1 MAKLDDLIQQKQ
13 QRDEDWK
20 AKKTAEREEL
30 RQLSDDA
37 VMRVT
42 SEPNAYLRYLDTQAI
57 NPQYSAANVML
68 AMAQNPDITY
78 INSLENWGRLGRS
91 VNREETGLKIRV
103 SDPYVKDGRQY
114 HGYKIGR
121 VFDVTQTH
129 GKAVPAP
136 LTLRDNTPEME
147 AALSRLLDSAGVP
160 VVTDAAMYQDAFY
173 DPKAQRI
180 TVSTRLSDSKTFAAL
195 AREIVHAGIHDRGRY
210 PYYSREDCAMDA
222 ECVSYMLCRNFSI
235 DVPQPNVSRVG
246 QAFDGMEAQ
255 DRRSVVEAA
264 KRHSAGDLAAGAQ
277 AAGAEPDCPL
287 RKEVKSVKKKLAFLL
302 CMTLTLCSTSGAV
315 LATESEQ
322 DADPASALISAA
334 DMPPSVSAYP
344 AEVRT
349 SEENGVY
356 HLEKVY
362 YLTAKDDPSTI
373 PTADFEREGRTY
385 TLLDMLKND
394 QTETDTREHI
404 EVVTLDSKTKDMAE
418 ILKMLEPK
426 LEVKTEDGYEGILS
440 LDHTTIQVEAAGYS
454 TSSRTVTAERTYP
467 NLSDADVS
475 LIPKTVNENGRT
487 LTLADVSWEEAA
499 TDPTDG
505 YDIPI
510 RYTAMASYSGTA
522 TSKYATGYTVT
533 ADYKGDVTRT
543 SCDTV
548 IYTAIFSSTGRAEVL
563 PKTGSFNWMWV
574 LAPLGVLALGG
585 CGYAGYKGYKHYLN
599 KKRGYE

>member
-222 ECVSYMLCRNFSI
+222 ELFAPHGIQTN
-235 DVPQPNVSRVG
+235 
-246 QAFDGMEAQ
+246 
-255 DRRSVVEAA
+255 
-264 KRHSAGDLAAGAQ
+264 SAPCG
-277 AAGAEPDCPL
+277 
-287 RKEVKSVKKKLAFLL
+287 
-302 CMTLTLCSTSGAV
+302 
-315 LATESEQ
+315 
-322 DADPASALISAA
+322 
-334 DMPPSVSAYP
+334 
-344 AEVRT
+344 
-349 SEENGVY
+349 
-356 HLEKVY
+356 
-362 YLTAKDDPSTI
+362 
-373 PTADFEREGRTY
+373 GR
-385 TLLDMLKND
+385 
-394 QTETDTREHI
+394 
-404 EVVTLDSKTKDMAE
+404 
-418 ILKMLEPK
+418 
-426 LEVKTEDGYEGILS
+426 
-440 LDHTTIQVEAAGYS
+440 
-454 TSSRTVTAERTYP
+454 
-467 NLSDADVS
+467 
-475 LIPKTVNENGRT
+475 
-487 LTLADVSWEEAA
+487 
-499 TDPTDG
+499 
-505 YDIPI
+505 
-510 RYTAMASYSGTA
+510 
-522 TSKYATGYTVT
+522 
-533 ADYKGDVTRT
+533 
-543 SCDTV
+543 
-548 IYTAIFSSTGRAEVL
+548 
-563 PKTGSFNWMWV
+563 
-574 LAPLGVLALGG
+574 
-585 CGYAGYKGYKHYLN
+585 
-599 KKRGYE
+599 